1 MVKRE
6 SELKS
11 GLLIEINFY
20 VKNPTV
26 LSFSLVRILYTVQYH
41 VCKEFFCVYVCL
53 CIKYFWTKTP
63 VADNSDCLWGT

>member
-1 MVKRE
+1 MVKCE

-11 GLLIEINFY
+11 GLLMKINFY

-41 VCKEFFCVYVCL
+41 VCKEVFL
-53 CIKYFWTKTP
+53 CI
-63 VADNSDCLWGT
+63 CLFMHKIFLDKDTSG